1 MTPMGRVRDDLNR
14 QCDTVRSFDPSPSLS
29 WEFQMKKLLC
39 VLLSMSA
46 LFATLVAV
54 SINGYAATSATD
66 KQVLDVNKALVA
78 AVLKQDAVALQN
90 LMADDLL
97 YVHGDGQLR
106 GKKAF
111 IEELGKHLT
120 YKGIELSDESVRVN
134 GNLAVV
140 SAKAA
145 FLVFEHGGDAQTVAQ
160 ITRVF
165 VKNNGKWQLAL
176 HQATRLP
183 QPKK

>member
-1 MTPMGRVRDDLNR
+1 MKKSVLLFLGVCAAFAFPL
-14 QCDTVRSFDPSPSLS
+14 SLS
-29 WEFQMKKLLC
+29 
-39 VLLSMSA
+39 VGGHAASA
-46 LFATLVAV
+46 DE
-54 SINGYAATSATD
+54 G
-66 KQVLDVNKALVA
+66 KQVLALNRSLVA
-78 AVLKQDAVALQN
+78 AVLKQDAPVLQK
-90 LMADDLL
+90 LMAENLL

-111 IEELGKHLT
+111 IDELGKGLT
-120 YKGIELSDESVRVN
+120 YKSIELSDEGVRVN

-145 FLVFEHGGDAQTVAQ
+145 FHVFEHGGDARTVTQ
-160 ITRVF
+160 IVRVF
-165 VKNNGKWQLAL
+165 EKNKGAWQLVL